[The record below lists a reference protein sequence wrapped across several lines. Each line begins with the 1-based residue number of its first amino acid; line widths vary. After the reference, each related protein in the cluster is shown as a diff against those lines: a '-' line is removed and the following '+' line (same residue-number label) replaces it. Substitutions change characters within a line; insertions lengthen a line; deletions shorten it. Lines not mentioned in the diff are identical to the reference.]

1 MIFKIYQV
9 IKNRFIKFY
18 YDNQLNFYKIKK
30 INHKNQELKFHIIN
44 YLTYYRASTFSDK
57 EPETLEW
64 IESFNE
70 NSIFFDIGSNIGLY
84 SIYAAKL
91 KKSKVYCFEP
101 SVFNLELLVQN
112 IHLNNVNDN
121 TVILPLA
128 LNDKNSIEAFNLSN
142 LSKGGALSSFGKN
155 YNQYGEKI
163 NIKNYYYTVGMKLD
177 NLVKYLNID
186 SPNYIKIDV
195 DGIEHLILNGMTDIL
210 EKTQSILIEIT
221 ESFEEQSKICKEIL
235 TSKGFVQK
243 KIKNDSNLLTQ
254 NQIWNRY

>member
-1 MIFKIYQV
+1 M
-9 IKNRFIKFY
+9 
-18 YDNQLNFYKIKK
+18 NFYKIKK

-70 NSIFFDIGSNIGLY
+70 NTIFFDIGSNIGLY

-186 SPNYIKIDV
+186 FPNYIKIDV

>member
-9 IKNRFIKFY
+9 VKNRLIKFY
-18 YDNQLNFYKIKK
+18 YDKQLNFYKIKK
-30 INHKNQELKFHIIN
+30 INYKNQELKFHVIN
-44 YLTYYRASTFSDK
+44 YLTYYRASTFADK

-91 KKSKVYCFEP
+91 KNSKVYCFEP

-121 TVILPLA
+121 IIILPLA

-163 NIKNYYYTVGMKLD
+163 NIKNYYYTAGMKLD
-177 NLVKYLNID
+177 NLVKYLNMD
-186 SPNYIKIDV
+186 YPNYIKIDV
-195 DGIEHLILNGMTDIL
+195 DGIEHLILSGMTDIL
-210 EKTQSILIEIT
+210 EKTQSILIEVT
-221 ESFEEQSKICKEIL
+221 ESFKEQSKTCKEIL
-235 TSKGFVQK
+235 ISKGFIQK
-243 KIKNDSNLLTQ
+243 KIENDSNFLTQ